1 MKSRIAILPLLAVML
16 GINALAQA
24 PKIAIIDM
32 QGALLTTK
40 EGQAAAEQLKVKFG
54 PAEQDLNKRQQD
66 LKAKQ
71 DDYRKNQATMTA
83 AQRSTL
89 ERDIDTA
96 QKALTR
102 DAEDARAE
110 FGTAQNQVLGGI
122 MEKMRAVLNK
132 YAADN
137 GITMIVDVS
146 TQPNNLLYAEKS
158 TNISE
163 QIVKL
168 FDSAAPAPA
177 GAPAAPAGPAAARPA
192 AAPRPVAPAA
202 GRPVTPAPKT
212 PGAK

>member
-16 GINALAQA
+16 SINALAQA

-40 EGQAAAEQLKVKFG
+40 EGQKAAEELKAKFG
-54 PAEQDLNKRQQD
+54 PTEQELNKRQQD
-66 LKAKQ
+66 LQTKQ
-71 DDYRKNQATMTA
+71 ENYRKNSATMTA
-83 AQRSTL
+83 AQKSSL
-89 ERDIDTA
+89 ERKIDTA
-96 QKALTR
+96 QKALSR
-102 DAEDARAE
+102 DAEDAKAD
-110 FGTAQNQVLGGI
+110 FDQAQNQLLGGI
-122 MEKMRAVLNK
+122 MQKMRAVLNK

-146 TQPNNLLYAEKS
+146 TQPNNLLYADKS

-168 FDSAAPAPA
+168 FDAAPAAGAAPPA
-177 GAPAAPAGPAAARPA
+177 TSKPAAAPAAPPAARPA
-192 AAPRPVAPAA
+192 
-202 GRPVTPAPKT
+202 TPAPKT